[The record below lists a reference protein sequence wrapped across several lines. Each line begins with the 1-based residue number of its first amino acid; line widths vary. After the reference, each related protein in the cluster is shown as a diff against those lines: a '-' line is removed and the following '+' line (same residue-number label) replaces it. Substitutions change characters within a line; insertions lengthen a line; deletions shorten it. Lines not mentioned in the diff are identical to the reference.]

1 MARPSGNDDSL
12 LHFRS
17 SFHRTCESARVR
29 FIDSPPV
36 VSTTGNETS
45 SSRMHPRSTN
55 QSRIPIPDRRAP
67 CIYWLSNSSIRTPVR
82 LMNSRYFKFSQDIFP
97 DVVYLTT
104 IAPSTDQDWNTQ
116 RMRADRHWI
125 SDCIFFLYFFSL
137 FFNNFLSET
146 RGRQK
151 RRNGLRTWLYGLY
164 GVCGVRG
171 GSVPLSLNSTLFRV
185 WLMIFFQ

>member
-12 LHFRS
+12 FHFRS

-29 FIDSPPV
+29 FIDSLPV
-36 VSTTGNETS
+36 VDTTGNETS

-55 QSRIPIPDRRAP
+55 QSGIPIPDRRAP

-82 LMNSRYFKFSQDIFP
+82 LMNSRYSKFSQDICP

-104 IAPSTDQDWNTQ
+104 IASSTGRGWNTQ

-125 SDCIFFLYFFSL
+125 SDRIFYFSL
-137 FFNNFLSET
+137 FLTTFFAKHGEGRDSET
-146 RGRQK
+146 G
-151 RRNGLRTWLYGLY
+151 YGLGY
-164 GVCGVRG
+164 TDFTACVVFEMA
-171 GSVPLSLNSTLFRV
+171 PYHFP
-185 WLMIFFQ
+185 